1 MNITDSFVNC
11 LQRQNPVP
19 LQLRQDKYMPNYC
32 DKIEWL
38 KVNGDTYYEVCYIL
52 WKSKPKLG

>member
-38 KVNGDTYYEVCYIL
+38 KVNGDDL
-52 WKSKPKLG
+52 L